1 MRHSVSTPF
10 KSGQSIM
17 CKEILKDTDEDVLHL
32 VLLGYWAFCIVQ
44 YPKKI
49 KDWFWSWVS
58 AALV

>member
-1 MRHSVSTPF
+1 
-10 KSGQSIM
+10 M